1 MIFVPGDMDF
11 PNLCEE
17 ITRPYSTIIPL
28 DVTATIIEGVKVGG
42 IGGINSNYVEI
53 LKEKALPYGTKHLAV
68 YECSNKDYQRKLKLL
83 WGVDVLITHTSPEEC
98 PELMEWIKESPVQ
111 MVIHRSA
118 YDFSGKNGSWRG
130 ETEFYSIDGKTIIR
144 VGPFR
149 LPVYYYL
156 VDISP
161 GKLQART
168 LTAEIHTWKPN
179 SIKPIPI
186 LTGKPPAITT
196 GTTPTPPILTG
207 KPQVSATI
215 TSNQM
220 QRDSSSGVTKAP
232 GPAKRN

>member
-1 MIFVPGDMDF
+1 MVFVPGDMDF

-17 ITRPYSTIIPL
+17 TSRPYQTITPL
-28 DVTATIIEGVKVGG
+28 DVTTATIEGVKVGG
-42 IGGINSNYVEI
+42 IGGINSNFMDN
-53 LKEKALPYGTKHLAV
+53 LKEKALPYGTRHLAV

-98 PELMEWIKESPVQ
+98 PELLEWIKESPVQ

-149 LPVYYYL
+149 LPVYYYV

-168 LTAEIHTWKPN
+168 LTAEIHTWKQ
-179 SIKPIPI
+179 STIKQAPAII
-186 LTGKPPAITT
+186 IGKPQTVTT
-196 GTTPTPPILTG
+196 SQTPTPPILTG
-207 KPQVSATI
+207 KPQVSAVI
-215 TSNQM
+215 TNNQ
-220 QRDSSSGVTKAP
+220 QRDSASGNKPP
-232 GPAKRN
+232 GGSKRIL